1 MRSGWLFSLQQ
12 SAGHLLLTDER
23 ASQEESSSSLLR
35 LLWLQPR
42 HDPLRRVPALRWHH
56 SMYREQLQ
64 QLQSKDES
72 YKGERGSYL

>member
-12 SAGHLLLTDER
+12 STGHLLLTDER

-56 SMYREQLQ
+56 SMYRK

-72 YKGERGSYL
+72 YKGERGPYL